1 MIIKDL
7 PKEISINK
15 LKDLFG
21 ILKHTYSEIYTDEY
35 GCIKGLSNYEYI
47 IAMSTLMDSNPTYD
61 LLKGRYISF
70 NSSYPVLKDLKKK
83 DARVVYDECG
93 DLIGIINAN
102 DETKDMRSPGIW
114 FYKPDM
120 VPSLD
125 VIRQE
130 YNKIRAISKYEAKT
144 MKTINEADNP
154 SELLAFKTI
163 IASKIFNGNFDND
176 SFTRIEN
183 MPNID
188 KTFIAKPEKL
198 SQVTFKK
205 YDDDIDAMYYYWS
218 IVCDYDK
225 PYMVNT
231 EIIFRSIALN

>member
-1 MIIKDL
+1 M
-7 PKEISINK
+7 
-15 LKDLFG
+15 
-21 ILKHTYSEIYTDEY
+21 
-35 GCIKGLSNYEYI
+35 
-47 IAMSTLMDSNPTYD
+47 
-61 LLKGRYISF
+61 
-70 NSSYPVLKDLKKK
+70 KKK